1 MTYMQPSNALNQQ
14 FTSTANYN
22 QPLTA
27 GLDGSNL
34 NQSYQHV
41 TLQRA
46 NQNSMQTQPYNNE
59 DLYNIQSYGDISK
72 KNYKL

>member
-1 MTYMQPSNALNQQ
+1 MQPSNALNQQ
-14 FTSTANYN
+14 LTSTANYN

-27 GLDGSNL
+27 GRDGSNF

-46 NQNSMQTQPYNNE
+46 NQNSMQSQLYNNQN
-59 DLYNIQSYGDISK
+59 LYNSESYDDFSK
-72 KNYKL
+72 NN

>member
-14 FTSTANYN
+14 FNSTANYN
-22 QPLTA
+22 QPVNA
-27 GLDGSNL
+27 GFDGSNL

-46 NQNSMQTQPYNNE
+46 NQNSMQSQLYNNQN
-59 DLYNIQSYGDISK
+59 LYNSQSNGDISK
-72 KNYKL
+72 YNSKL

>member
-1 MTYMQPSNALNQQ
+1 MQPSNALNQQ
-14 FTSTANYN
+14 LTSTAKYN
-22 QPLTA
+22 QSLTA

-46 NQNSMQTQPYNNE
+46 NQNSMQSQPYNNE
-59 DLYNIQSYGDISK
+59 NLYNSQSYGDISK
-72 KNYKL
+72 KNNKL